1 MTFIYCHHSELQQTL
16 KLCTLNAI
24 FYHCAVA
31 ATARLHF
38 NLRQQGFN
46 LILNAESCYV
56 NKNKKRKACK
66 KKTFKLMA
74 ATAQTLRVR
83 GRRDVEDH

>member
-1 MTFIYCHHSELQQTL
+1 MSFIYCHHSELQQTL

-38 NLRQQGFN
+38 NLRQQGFK

-56 NKNKKRKACK
+56 NKNKKQKSMQ

-83 GRRDVEDH
+83 GLRDVEDH